1 MRFVDV
7 DSREGTREAEVNLTS
22 MIDVIF
28 LLIIFFLL
36 VSELSDLQVAA
47 DVKLA
52 EAKTAIEND
61 SPAPDRLVIN
71 LTRGGDLIVNGEK
84 TTGLALSSTIELA
97 AEVNRDEAGG
107 VRVDVLVRCDQR
119 VPYERVEQILST
131 CTRFGVRSVSFKTAA
146 ADDREDAS

>member
-7 DSREGTREAEVNLTS
+7 ENSSGSREAEVNLTS

-47 DVKLA
+47 DVELA

-61 SPAPDRLVIN
+61 SAAPDRMVIN
-71 LTRGGDLIVNGEK
+71 MTRGGDLVVNGEK
-84 TTGLALSSTIELA
+84 TTGLALSATIELA
-97 AEVNRDEAGG
+97 AEVHRDEAGK
-107 VRVDVLVRCDQR
+107 VLVDVLLRCDQR
-119 VPYERVEQILST
+119 VPYEKVEQILNT
-131 CTRFGVRSVSFKTAA
+131 CARFGVRRVSFKTAA
-146 ADDREDAS
+146 VENGEDAS

>member
-1 MRFVDV
+1 VRFADAE
-7 DSREGTREAEVNLTS
+7 SQGASREAEVNLTS

-36 VSELSDLQVAA
+36 VSELSDLRVAA

-71 LTRGGDLIVNGEK
+71 LTRDGDLIVNGEP
-84 TTGLALSSTIELA
+84 TTGLSLSSTIELA
-97 AEVNRDEAGG
+97 CKVNRDEAGA
-107 VRVDVLVRCDQR
+107 VRVDVLLRCDES
-119 VPYERVEQILST
+119 VPYEKVEEILNT
-131 CTRFGVRSVSFKTAA
+131 CARFGVRSVSFKTAA
-146 ADDREDAS
+146 AEDDEDGP

>member
-1 MRFVDV
+1 MRFVDAR
-7 DSREGTREAEVNLTS
+7 SEGGSREAEVNLTS

-36 VSELSDLQVAA
+36 VSELSDLREAA

-84 TTGLALSSTIELA
+84 TTGLSLSSTIELA
-97 AEVNRDEAGG
+97 SKVNRDEAGN
-107 VRVDVLVRCDQR
+107 VRVEVLLRCDQR
-119 VPYERVEQILST
+119 VPYEEVEQILNT
-131 CTRFGVRSVSFKTAA
+131 CARFGVRSVSFKTAA
-146 ADDREDAS
+146 IEQGEDAS